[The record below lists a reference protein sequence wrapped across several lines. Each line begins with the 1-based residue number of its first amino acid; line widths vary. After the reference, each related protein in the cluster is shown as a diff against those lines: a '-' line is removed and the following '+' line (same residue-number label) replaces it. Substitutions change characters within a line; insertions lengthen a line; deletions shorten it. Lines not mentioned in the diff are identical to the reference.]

1 MRQTTICRDTLQ
13 TMTYLGLEEEYE
25 TPKRRLLPAGA
36 WYSQNHPLV
45 MALAQ
50 ENATMAWAEW
60 VANSLFHS
68 ARLWPTYWPG
78 IWSAADAYGSS
89 LAKAGAEGISYL

>member
-1 MRQTTICRDTLQ
+1 
-13 TMTYLGLEEEYE
+13 
-25 TPKRRLLPAGA
+25 
-36 WYSQNHPLV
+36 

>member
-1 MRQTTICRDTLQ
+1 MWTARTW
-13 TMTYLGLEEEYE
+13 
-25 TPKRRLLPAGA
+25 A
-36 WYSQNHPLV
+36 WV
-45 MALAQ
+45 AQ
-50 ENATMAWAEW
+50 AAWVWAWAEW

-78 IWSAADAYGSS
+78 IWSEADAYGSS